1 MATRPKTPGTRAT
14 SEPARPDAATP
25 PRLAGRPVTGGYV
38 VPPQWRADLEQ
49 VLIPAP
55 QLRRRVGEIAR
66 ALTRDYA
73 GGDLLLVPLLTG
85 TIIFLAD
92 LLRCLSLPLRV
103 DFLGVSSYR
112 DGTVSRELIL
122 TKELRLEARDR
133 HVLLVDDILDTGRT
147 LAWVQAKLRALRPR
161 SLRTCVLL
169 DKPARRL
176 EPVQADYV
184 GFTIPDVFVV
194 GYGLD
199 FAERYRNLP
208 FVGVLRRELYAAAGR

>member
-1 MATRPKTPGTRAT
+1 VR
-14 SEPARPDAATP
+14 
-25 PRLAGRPVTGGYV
+25 GGYV

-92 LLRCLSLPLRV
+92 LLRCLNLPLRV

-147 LAWVQAKLRALRPR
+147 LAWVTAKLRTLRPR

-169 DKPARRL
+169 DKPARRV

-208 FVGVLRRELYAAAGR
+208 FVGVLRRELYAPGGR

>member
-1 MATRPKTPGTRAT
+1 M
-14 SEPARPDAATP
+14 
-25 PRLAGRPVTGGYV
+25 
-38 VPPQWRADLEQ
+38 
-49 VLIPAP
+49 LITEA
-55 QLRRRVGEIAR
+55 QLRRRVRELAR
-66 ALTRDYA
+66 VLTRDYV
-73 GGDLLLVPLLTG
+73 GRELLLVPLLTG
-85 TIIFLAD
+85 TIMFLAD
-92 LLRCLSLPLRV
+92 LLRHLPLPLKL
-103 DFLGVSSYR
+103 DFMGVSSYR
-112 DGTVSRELIL
+112 EGAVSRELVV

-147 LAWVQAKLRALRPR
+147 LACAQARLRELGPR

-169 DKPARRL
+169 DKPDRRA

-208 FVGVLRRELYAAAGR
+208 FVGVLRPELYAPPARSDAVR

>member
-1 MATRPKTPGTRAT
+1 M
-14 SEPARPDAATP
+14 
-25 PRLAGRPVTGGYV
+25 
-38 VPPQWRADLEQ
+38 
-49 VLIPAP
+49 LIPEAA
-55 QLRRRVGEIAR
+55 LRRRVGEIAR
-66 ALTRDYA
+66 ALTRDYV
-73 GGDLLLVPLLTG
+73 GQELLVVPLLTG
-85 TIIFLAD
+85 TILFLAD
-92 LLRCLSLPLRV
+92 LLRHLTLPLKL

-112 DGTVSRELIL
+112 DGTRSRELIL

-147 LAWVQAKLRALRPR
+147 LAWVQARLRALRPR

-176 EPVQADYV
+176 APVQADYV
-184 GFTIPDVFVV
+184 GFAIPDVFVV

-208 FVGVLRRELYAAAGR
+208 FVGVLRPELYRPPPSA

>member
-1 MATRPKTPGTRAT
+1 M
-14 SEPARPDAATP
+14 
-25 PRLAGRPVTGGYV
+25 
-38 VPPQWRADLEQ
+38 PPQWQADVQE

-73 GGDLLLVPLLTG
+73 GGDLLMVPLLTG

-92 LLRCLSLPLRV
+92 LLRCLALPLRL

-112 DGTVSRELIL
+112 DGTRPRELVL
-122 TKELRLEARDR
+122 TKDLRLDARDR

-147 LAWVQAKLRALRPR
+147 LAWVQARLCALRPR

-169 DKPARRL
+169 DKPARRI

-184 GFTIPDVFVV
+184 GFTVPDVFVV

-208 FVGVLRRELYAAAGR
+208 FVGVLRPELYAAVVR